1 MQKPSRGDWDPEASA
16 GYWINRASRTIVRQ
30 LDASLR
36 PHGFAMSYLPVLGVL
51 ADGTARSQ
59 TELAAAAGVEQPS
72 MAETL
77 VRMVR
82 DGVVERAPNPNDRRG
97 SLVSVT
103 RLARTRFPKAR
114 EAIVAAERN
123 AMAGLSPEEH
133 ATLRALRRRVVQN
146 LEKSP

>member
-1 MQKPSRGDWDPEASA
+1 MQPRSWDPEASA

-30 LDASLR
+30 LDAKLR
-36 PHGFAMSYLPVLGVL
+36 PHGFALSYLPVLRAL
-51 ADGTARSQ
+51 ADGQARTQS
-59 TELAAAAGVEQPS
+59 ELAVAAGVEQPS

-103 RLARTRFPKAR
+103 RRARTRFPKAR
-114 EAIVAAERN
+114 EAIIAAEES
-123 AMAGLSPEEH
+123 AMAGLSASER
-133 ATLRALRRRVVQN
+133 ATLRDLLRRVVAN
-146 LEKSP
+146 LESGA

>member
-1 MQKPSRGDWDPEASA
+1 MQKQPWDPETSA

-30 LDASLR
+30 LDAKLR
-36 PHGFAMSYLPVLGVL
+36 PHGFALSYLPVVRAL

-82 DGVVERAPNPNDRRG
+82 DGVVERAPNPDDRRG

-103 RLARTRFPKAR
+103 RQARTRFPKAR
-114 EAIVAAERN
+114 EAIITAEER
-123 AMAGLSPEEH
+123 AMAGLNERER
-133 ATLRALRRRVVQN
+133 ATLRDLLKRVVAN
-146 LEKSP
+146 LDSGA

>member
-1 MQKPSRGDWDPEASA
+1 MHKAEWDPEASA

-30 LDASLR
+30 LDAKLR
-36 PHGFAMSYLPVLGVL
+36 PHGFALSYLPVLRAL
-51 ADGTARSQ
+51 ADGKARSQ
-59 TELAAAAGVEQPS
+59 TDLAAAAGVEQPS

-103 RLARTRFPKAR
+103 RQARTRFPKAR
-114 EAIVAAERN
+114 EAIVGAEEA
-123 AMAGLSPEEH
+123 AMAGLSASERE
-133 ATLRALRRRVVQN
+133 TLRDLLKRVVAN
-146 LEKSP
+146 LESGT